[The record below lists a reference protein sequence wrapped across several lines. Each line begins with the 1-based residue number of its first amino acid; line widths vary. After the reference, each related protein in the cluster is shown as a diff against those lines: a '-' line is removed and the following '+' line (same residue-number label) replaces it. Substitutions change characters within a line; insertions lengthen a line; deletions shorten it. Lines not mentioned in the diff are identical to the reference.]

1 MKKTKDLKRN
11 ERNFKKWEKAFTK
24 NYGKNIMKKKYN
36 PSNKDKVFY
45 ERKGLFMRETKDIVL
60 KEITKELN
68 YVERI
73 IVRIFFKTF
82 IKVYNK
88 TRIDIVNSMLK

>member
-1 MKKTKDLKRN
+1 MKVAVKN
-11 ERNFKKWEKAFTK
+11 EIVNENRRKIFTK
-24 NYGKNIMKKKYN
+24 KSKNNIIMSEDYN
-36 PSNKDKVFY
+36 PSNKGKVFY
-45 ERKGLFMRETKDIVL
+45 ERKGFVMRETKDIVL

-68 YVERI
+68 YVEKI

-88 TRIDIVNSMLK
+88 ARINAVNSMLK

>member
-1 MKKTKDLKRN
+1 MKVAVKN
-11 ERNFKKWEKAFTK
+11 EIVNENRRKIFTK
-24 NYGKNIMKKKYN
+24 KSKNNIIMSEDYN
-36 PSNKDKVFY
+36 PSNKGKVFY
-45 ERKGLFMRETKDIVL
+45 ERKGFVMRETKDTVL

-68 YVERI
+68 YVEKI

-88 TRIDIVNSMLK
+88 ARINAVNSMLK